1 MDKQQFIEMA
11 LDDLYSKSN
20 LPNLPRSEAAAYAEH
35 QVNSYPDGSFAIS
48 WGCFKSVWGQWY
60 HVWDPTYG
68 WEVNTGRGV
77 IGKGD
82 TLEEAHKA
90 EQAAYD
96 AAFDARDF

>member
-1 MDKQQFIEMA
+1 MDKQQFIETA

-20 LPNLPRSEAAAYAEH
+20 LPNLPRSEAKSCAEYWT
-35 QVNSYPDGSFAIS
+35 NCYPDGSFSIS
-48 WGCFKSVWGQWY
+48 WECFKGIWGQWY

-77 IGKGD
+77 IGRGQ
-82 TLEEAHKA
+82 TLSEAHKA

-96 AAFDARDF
+96 AACNARDF